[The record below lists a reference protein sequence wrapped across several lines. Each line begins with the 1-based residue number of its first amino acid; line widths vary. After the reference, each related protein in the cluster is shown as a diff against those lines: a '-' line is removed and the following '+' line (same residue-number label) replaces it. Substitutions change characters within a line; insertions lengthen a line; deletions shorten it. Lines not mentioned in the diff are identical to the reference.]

1 MKHEKKSEQL
11 EAPQVGIGSTELV
24 GASGWL
30 PTSGEKIRVKIIAV
44 NPEKKCHKCGG
55 PWGTVETQ
63 GHAMMGSGMMSLAGT
78 TGEGCLNDVI
88 VDDTDRDRA
97 SAPTEPVSH
106 PAKENL

>member
-11 EAPQVGIGSTELV
+11 DAPTVGIGSTALV
-24 GASGWL
+24 GAFGWL

-44 NPEKKCHKCGG
+44 NPEKTCPKCGG

-63 GHAMMGSGMMSLAGT
+63 GHAMMGSGMMSVDGT

-97 SAPTEPVSH
+97 SAPTTQVTCPDETD
-106 PAKENL
+106 E